1 LVDNNW
7 EPTFQQAIQIFA
19 EFMNNF

>member
-7 EPTFQQAIQIFA
+7 EPTLQQAVQIFA